1 MKVIVKIVAI
11 AWIFVMISNASGHC
25 LGSQYGHSFR
35 SNLQIII
42 DRNPSYLWG
51 GSTTEEQG
59 LDCSGYIFLAARR
72 AGLPVKRTTAVVM
85 EKGLQGWIGN
95 WVKLEECEE
104 LDLVWWT
111 WKTSPARIHG
121 HVGVLLINRRSGLLE
136 VTHSSSKKGVII
148 QPMNGTLL
156 RDMSS
161 LKRLSIGDKR

>member
-1 MKVIVKIVAI
+1 MKVFVKIVAFALI
-11 AWIFVMISNASGHC
+11 LLMISSVSGHC
-25 LGSQYGHSFR
+25 LSPQYVHSFR

-51 GSTTEEQG
+51 GSTTEDQG
-59 LDCSGYIFLAARR
+59 LDCSGYIYLAARR
-72 AGLPVKRTTAVVM
+72 SGLPVKRTTAVVM
-85 EKGLQGWIGN
+85 EKGLQGWISN
-95 WVKLEECEE
+95 KVRLEECAE

-111 WKTSPARIHG
+111 WKSAPARIHG